1 MEVRDEQKRQ
11 HKRETDV
18 LDVQRFETK
27 SLLLRRIIYLY
38 VLQAHLM
45 HLPFLMKREDALS
58 VKNCTVVLEYSKYS
72 ALQYA

>member
-18 LDVQRFETK
+18 LDLQRFETK
-27 SLLLRRIIYLY
+27 SLLRTNIYLY
-38 VLQAHLM
+38 ILPAHLM

-58 VKNCTVVLEYSKYS
+58 VKN
-72 ALQYA
+72 